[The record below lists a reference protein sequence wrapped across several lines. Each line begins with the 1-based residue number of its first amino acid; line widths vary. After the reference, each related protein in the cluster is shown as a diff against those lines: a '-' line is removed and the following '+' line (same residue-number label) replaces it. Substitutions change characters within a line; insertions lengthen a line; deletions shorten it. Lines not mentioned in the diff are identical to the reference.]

1 AIQYWDGISLAGN
14 GAVEGGSGVW
24 NATNTNWTKSS
35 GAINDVWRGV
45 SAIFQNGSGTVVI
58 QDIQTISALQFKSD
72 GYVLYADVADGLN
85 LVNGTGGSALVTVDS
100 GITGTLDT
108 PLSGTGKLQKSGAG
122 TLVLTRS
129 NRYSGGTTLSAGT
142 LLVRDDAALGSAA
155 LSLASGTTLQTDRF
169 EQRLANNL
177 VFSGVSNINV
187 DAGSLTL
194 SGGVSGAGGLI
205 KIGTGSLTLSGNNTQ
220 LGNTW
225 LNAGGLVLGSNTA
238 LGAGA
243 LITAH
248 NTTLDSSLSGALI
261 GNNVALNG
269 DLTVL
274 GTRDMSLTGVVSGTT
289 NLTKTGA
296 STLSLTGANT
306 LSGTVT
312 LNQGTL
318 RLGQSASMGNASL
331 VVSGA
336 SSLESGGNVTLSR
349 IVNLQANLTVAGA
362 NDLTFASALYGT
374 GGLIKDGS
382 GKLTLNM
389 LNLYQG
395 TTTLKN
401 GTVVLGGTLGT
412 GQLNVTGTATLE
424 TLALPPNQSVTLDN
438 ANVAINGALTVNT
451 AGRVLV
457 SGTVS
462 GTGSLTKTGA
472 ETLSLTNSSTFGG
485 IYNIDGGRLSTNLA
499 TSLGNPTQVN
509 IASGASLLLA
519 NGGTTE
525 QLNGAG
531 SVQISAGD
539 FRVGAGTFSGDM
551 SPTSGSGGLVK
562 FGNGTLSLSGNNT
575 LSSIVV
581 DGGTLRFDGQGSGP
595 VSVQNGATLTGSG
608 ALTDAVTIANGG
620 HLSLAGGSVLTLG
633 SLVLN
638 DTSNLDVALG
648 AVTPGA
654 AGLANVTGNLTLDGR
669 LNIANTGGFGI
680 GVYRLF
686 DYGGTLTNNGL
697 DFGTLPS
704 GVPLNELALQ
714 TNVAN
719 QINLVVGGAADI
731 RFWDGS
737 QLTGNSVVDGG
748 DGTWNSTNSN
758 WTTTNA
764 GFNEAWNST
773 FAVFQGAAGTV
784 TVDGTQ
790 SVTGLQFINN
800 YTLAGGSAGQLQL
813 VSGISGDT
821 AVRVDSGK
829 TAILDVN
836 LTGNGI
842 LNKLDSGTLVLNGS
856 NSHTDG
862 TRLSG
867 GTLVLGNNDALGSGS
882 LTTSAGTTLDT
893 NTALSLINDL
903 HLNGA
908 LTLGGS
914 HDLVLNGLVLG
925 NGTLVKNGS
934 GTLTLNQANDYAGT
948 TLNAGTLLLGNS
960 AALGVGQ
967 LTVAGPASLDTSAA
981 MTLGNAID
989 FGVNTGSRLTLAGN
1003 HDLTLSGVLSGNGTL
1018 IKQGVGTVD
1027 LTGNNDFSGSYR
1039 IDNGRLNLLGST
1051 TTGNPAI
1058 DISTAGTLGVGASS
1072 AVGLLSG
1079 QGAIALENNSV
1090 LTVAGGNY
1098 TGAISG
1104 TGGLNKAGL
1113 GILTLSGV
1121 SSISGTTTVSEG
1133 TLSVTGQGVLG
1144 TSGLTVAN
1152 GATLAGTGRIDGAVT
1167 LADGGHVQLASSTTL
1182 TTGALTLNND
1192 ANLDAFLGA
1201 AVAGQAG
1208 MLKVNGNLVLDGKLN
1223 VTDAGGFGLGV
1234 YRLIDYTGSL
1244 TDNGL
1249 AIGTIP
1255 GGLVAG
1261 DLEVQTSVNNQVNL
1275 LVGGAAG

>member
-1 AIQYWDGISLAGN
+1 GGANPGIFPADVVLGQITLSMDNVAKTANIVVNSPALAIQYWDGTSLAGN

-58 QDIQTISALQFKSD
+58 QDTQTISALQFKSD

-261 GNNVALNG
+261 GNDVAISG
-269 DLTVL
+269 DLTFL
-274 GTRDMSLTGVVSGTT
+274 GTRDLSLDGTLSGLG
-289 NLTKTGA
+289 NLIKNGA
-296 STLSLTGANT
+296 STLSLMKASSLNG
-306 LSGTVT
+306 SVT

-318 RLGQSASMGNASL
+318 RLGDNNALGASL
-331 VVSGA
+331 NNLNVTGVSTLQA
-336 SSLESGGNVTLSR
+336 LSSLSIANFIDLDAQLTISGPNDLAISGWIGGN
-349 IVNLQANLTVAGA
+349 
-362 NDLTFASALYGT
+362 

-382 GKLTLNM
+382 GTLTLSGVNS
-389 LNLYQG
+389 YQG
-395 TTTLKN
+395 GTELKSGTLKLSS
-401 GTVVLGGTLGT
+401 TLGGGVLDVTGVASLEATQALLLSNPMNVGGSLTLLGNYETSFFHGLISGAGT
-412 GQLNVTGTATLE
+412 ITKTGTADLRI
-424 TLALPPNQSVTLDN
+424 D
-438 ANVAINGALTVNT
+438 ANS
-451 AGRVLV
+451 RF
-457 SGTVS
+457 SGT
-462 GTGSLTKTGA
+462 
-472 ETLSLTNSSTFGG
+472 
-485 IYNIDGGRLSTNLA
+485 YNIDGGRIYAGVN
-499 TSLGNPTQVN
+499 SLGNPTLVN
-509 IASGASLLLA
+509 IASGAMLELGFS
-519 NGGTTE
+519 GEIGE
-525 QLNGAG
+525 LNGAG
-531 SVQISAGD
+531 GVLLHGGNLTVASGN
-539 FRVGAGTFSGDM
+539 FSGE
-551 SPTSGSGGLVK
+551 
-562 FGNGTLSLSGNNT
+562 LSGNGS
-575 LSSIVV
+575 LSKTGSGILLLSGASSLRATTFV
-581 DGGTLRFDGQGSGP
+581 DAGTLRVDGSLGGTVI
-595 VSVQNGATLTGSG
+595 VSSDAVLTGRGSLAG
-608 ALTDAVTIANGG
+608 NVTIANGG

-686 DYGGTLTNNGL
+686 DYGGALTNNGL

-903 HLNGA
+903 HLTGA

-948 TLNAGTLLLGNS
+948 ALNAGTLLLGNS
-960 AALGVGQ
+960 AALGAGQ

-1003 HDLTLSGVLSGNGTL
+1003 HDLTLSGVL
-1018 IKQGVGTVD
+1018 
-1027 LTGNNDFSGSYR
+1027 
-1039 IDNGRLNLLGST
+1039 
-1051 TTGNPAI
+1051 
-1058 DISTAGTLGVGASS
+1058 
-1072 AVGLLSG
+1072 
-1079 QGAIALENNSV
+1079 
-1090 LTVAGGNY
+1090 
-1098 TGAISG
+1098 
-1104 TGGLNKAGL
+1104 
-1113 GILTLSGV
+1113 
-1121 SSISGTTTVSEG
+1121 
-1133 TLSVTGQGVLG
+1133 
-1144 TSGLTVAN
+1144 
-1152 GATLAGTGRIDGAVT
+1152 
-1167 LADGGHVQLASSTTL
+1167 
-1182 TTGALTLNND
+1182 
-1192 ANLDAFLGA
+1192 
-1201 AVAGQAG
+1201 
-1208 MLKVNGNLVLDGKLN
+1208 
-1223 VTDAGGFGLGV
+1223 
-1234 YRLIDYTGSL
+1234 
-1244 TDNGL
+1244 
-1249 AIGTIP
+1249 
-1255 GGLVAG
+1255 
-1261 DLEVQTSVNNQVNL
+1261 
-1275 LVGGAAG
+1275 